1 MNNEADVD
9 MADCKFESTSKLW
22 RSPTELFA
30 NPKQQVVHPFVT
42 NVGNSIGRIKEV
54 PDVGNT
60 YEVFLE
66 QKH

>member
-1 MNNEADVD
+1 MLIWQ
-9 MADCKFESTSKLW
+9 CKFESTSKVW

-30 NPKQQVVHPFVT
+30 NPKQQVAHPLVT
-42 NVGNSIGRIKEV
+42 NICNSIGRIQEV
-54 PDVGNT
+54 PDVGST